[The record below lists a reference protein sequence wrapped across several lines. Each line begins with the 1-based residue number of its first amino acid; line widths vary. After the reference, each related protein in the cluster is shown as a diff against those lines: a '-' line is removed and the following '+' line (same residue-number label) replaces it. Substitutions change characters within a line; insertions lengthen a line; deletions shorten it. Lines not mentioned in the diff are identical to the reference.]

1 MLPTFWQEYPI
12 IAIMKS
18 FFVTSLLAL
27 GVIAFTA
34 CGSSNTKQNSSEEA
48 QTTESTEEVTA
59 DETPSEMKSIVVDVR
74 SQEEWDND
82 GHAPC
87 TKLIPLPELESRV
100 NELKG
105 YDKVTFVCRS
115 GGRAGRA
122 KQFLDGQGF
131 TNVENAGPWQNAPCN

>member
-1 MLPTFWQEYPI
+1 
-12 IAIMKS
+12 MKS
-18 FFVTSLLAL
+18 LLVTSLFAI
-27 GVIAFTA
+27 GAIAFSA
-34 CGSSNTKQNSSEEA
+34 CGSSNTKHNSSEEA

-59 DETPSEMKSIVVDVR
+59 GQTPSEIKSIVVDVR
-74 SQEEWDND
+74 SQKEWDND

-105 YDKVTFVCRS
+105 YNKVTFVCRS

-122 KQFLDGQGF
+122 KQFLEGQGF
-131 TNVENAGPWQNAPCN
+131 TNVENAGPWQNAPCK

>member
-1 MLPTFWQEYPI
+1 
-12 IAIMKS
+12 MKS
-18 FFVTSLLAL
+18 LFVTSLFAI
-27 GVIAFTA
+27 GAMVFTA
-34 CGSSNTKQNSSEEA
+34 CGSSNTKHNSSEEA
-48 QTTESTEEVTA
+48 QTKESTEEVTT
-59 DETPSEMKSIVVDVR
+59 DQTPSEIKSIVVDVR

-122 KQFLDGQGF
+122 KQFLEGQGF
-131 TNVENAGPWQNAPCN
+131 TNVENAGPWQNAPCK